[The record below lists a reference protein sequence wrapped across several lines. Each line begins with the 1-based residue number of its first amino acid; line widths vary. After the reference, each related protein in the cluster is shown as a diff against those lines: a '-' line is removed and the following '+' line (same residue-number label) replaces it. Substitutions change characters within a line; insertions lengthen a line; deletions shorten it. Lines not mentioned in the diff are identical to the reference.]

1 MLLLFV
7 AEGFEFFRAGVAQ
20 YKADA
25 LTIGGPSEVLD
36 ILRSVGEALGFAAGT
51 VEEPDLGFALVA
63 RGEEGE
69 VFAVGTPARTAGG
82 RAFQG
87 HRNSFTAGG
96 GNHPDLIFGFFV
108 FQISAA
114 DRIGDPF
121 GVWCELRVGDF
132 LEAEAVFDGDGMRSL
147 GEGCERENENG
158 DAEQYDRE
166 QFHSR
171 TLLRVMSAVA
181 AAEFSMKAGV
191 AMW

>member
-1 MLLLFV
+1 M
-7 AEGFEFFRAGVAQ
+7 
-20 YKADA
+20 
-25 LTIGGPSEVLD
+25 
-36 ILRSVGEALGFAAGT
+36 RSVGEALGFAAGT

-69 VFAVGTPARTAGG
+69 VFAVGTPARVGG
-82 RAFQG
+82 CGGFGGQG
-87 HRNSFTAGG
+87 DRIAARE
-96 GNHPDLIFGFFV
+96 GNHPDAIFGVVV
-108 FQISAA
+108 FERGGG
-114 DRIGDPF
+114 DHIGDPF